1 MNEPS
6 ARETVSHLSVSDR
19 GYLKEPTRDDI
30 FKSMKSIRLF
40 GMIEAY
46 DEVIS
51 DAVKRKSTIAST
63 LHQLLKSEIKS
74 RKLKSI
80 QTRMKAARFPESKD
94 LNDFIFSDTPIN
106 SEQVMHLYT
115 GEFVKTSRNIIMV
128 GGPGTGKS
136 HLAIAIASKAARDG
150 CKVRFFNL
158 VDLANQLEREKLDGQ
173 SGKLAKQM
181 EKVDIL
187 VLDELGYLPLA
198 KNSGQLIF
206 HLLSKIHQKT
216 SLIITTNLTF
226 GEWATVFIDKK
237 MTTALLDRVCHSCD
251 IIETGNNSYR
261 MKKRK

>member
-1 MNEPS
+1 MIES
-6 ARETVSHLSVSDR
+6 
-19 GYLKEPTRDDI
+19 TRDDI
-30 FKSMKSIRLF
+30 FKSMKSMRLF

-51 DAVKRKSTIAST
+51 DAVKRKSSIAVT
-63 LHQLLKSEIKS
+63 LHELLKSEIKS

-80 QTRMKAARFPESKD
+80 QTRMKAARFPENKD
-94 LNDFIFSDTPIN
+94 LNDFVFSDTPIN

-136 HLAIAIASKAARDG
+136 HLAVAISSKAARNG
-150 CKVRFFNL
+150 SKVRFFNL
-158 VDLANQLEREKLDGQ
+158 VDLANQLEREKLEGQ

-181 EKVDIL
+181 EKIDIL

-216 SLIITTNLTF
+216 SLIITSNLTF
-226 GEWATVFIDKK
+226 GEWGTVFIDKK
-237 MTTALLDRVCHSCD
+237 MTTALLDRVCHNCD
-251 IIETGNNSYR
+251 IIETGNDSYR